1 MSNSDYTEKLKD
13 HFRNPRNLGIIENPE
28 AEATVGN
35 PRCGDVMKITLRIK
49 DNVIEDA
56 KFQTF
61 GCAAAVA
68 TSSIT
73 TEMIKGKTLDEV
85 REMKNQDVVDALG
98 GMPPIKVHCSLLAI
112 EALNKAL
119 GEYEKGNK

>member
-1 MSNSDYTEKLKD
+1 MSNTDYTEKVKD
-13 HFRNPRNLGIIENPE
+13 HFRNPRNMGIIENPD

-35 PRCGDVMKITLRIK
+35 PKCGDVMKMTLRIK

-73 TEMIKGKTLDEV
+73 TELIKGKTISEV
-85 REMKNQDVVDALG
+85 KKMTNNTVVEALG
-98 GMPPIKVHCSLLAI
+98 GLPPIKVHCSILAI
-112 EALNKAL
+112 DALHKAL
-119 GEYEKGNK
+119 DDYEGK

>member
-1 MSNSDYTEKLKD
+1 MSNTDYTEKLKD
-13 HFRNPRNLGIIENPE
+13 HFRNPRNMGAIENPD

-35 PRCGDVMKITLRIK
+35 PKCGDVMKMTLRIK

-68 TSSIT
+68 TSSVT
-73 TEMIKGKTLDEV
+73 TELIKGKTIDEV
-85 REMKNQDVVDALG
+85 KKMNNNTVVEALG

-112 EALNKAL
+112 EALNEAL
-119 GEYEKGNK
+119 ADYEKKS